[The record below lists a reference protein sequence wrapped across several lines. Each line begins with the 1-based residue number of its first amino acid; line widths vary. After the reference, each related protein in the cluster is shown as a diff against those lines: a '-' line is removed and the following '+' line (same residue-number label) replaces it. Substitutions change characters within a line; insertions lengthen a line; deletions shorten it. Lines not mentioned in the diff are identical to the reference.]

1 MVSNHTLEKQKHPRL
16 KVDCL
21 RMPQNSLFLHNSSFD
36 NQGQNQKEEVS
47 SSNLQV
53 KPLRMANLTIKKILG
68 NILPYG

>member
-1 MVSNHTLEKQKHPRL
+1 
-16 KVDCL
+16 
-21 RMPQNSLFLHNSSFD
+21 MPQNSLFLHNSSFD